1 MESVEDL
8 GGDFGGSNDVMTEEN
23 DSMQGKQQCGIFS
36 KNSFDNAKYVWPV
49 EDEEELKSLLA
60 VAQFRA
66 KISDSLRGESIE
78 D

>member
-23 DSMQGKQQCGIFS
+23 DSMQGKQQWCIVS
-36 KNSFDNAKYVWPV
+36 NNFDNTKYVWPI
-49 EDEEELKSLLA
+49 EEEEELKSLLA